1 MRKFY
6 LILSVACLL
15 FLVTLVGLV
24 YQVYNDMQI
33 RRYANEMLKCLQ
45 DNTVSNYDQY
55 CRQWVKTAQ
64 VTGDAMTINSKE
76 YDLKISCDLDAKNQR
91 FECEGEPLEYFST
104 GFHTS
109 LQPSSQ
115 LNK

>member
-1 MRKFY
+1 
-6 LILSVACLL
+6 
-15 FLVTLVGLV
+15 
-24 YQVYNDMQI
+24 
-33 RRYANEMLKCLQ
+33 MLKCLQ

-115 LNK
+115 LNKQDKNIFYSMQTFNLIRLISKEILENGKNYWHW